1 MNSDFNESDYMSST
15 FLEEAQ
21 NLDYERKQF
30 LGKKKIV
37 QLNNKE
43 KDELMYHKLKEDN
56 AKPLNSKNKGFQM
69 LKRMGFKEGETLG
82 INNNGLKEP
91 IIPKTDIPKRQG
103 IGNNNSS
110 NKPSGNLS
118 YSNDSK
124 KQENSKSGLLSALH
138 YSKINKCKYKIIKN
152 LKVLSNLL
160 ESRFPEI
167 TEKYYKTRKVIN
179 LREDCLR
186 ELEEF
191 VENII
196 IMKGIIEKK
205 SMNEE
210 EIESYFDYLNL
221 TLEKFDKICIKENLI
236 LKLKEKINK
245 TRVVSCLDILKN
257 FSEIEEYLNEFNEQI
272 IEYIS
277 RNMYYC
283 TFCQT
288 QYSSYQDFSSTC
300 IECEYKEEEE

>member
-1 MNSDFNESDYMSST
+1 MNSDYNESDYMSST

-21 NLDYERKQF
+21 NIDYERKQF

-43 KDELMYHKLKEDN
+43 KDELMYHKLNEDN
-56 AKPLNSKNKGFQM
+56 AKPLNNKNKGFRM
-69 LKRMGFKEGETLG
+69 LKKMGFKEGGTLG

-91 IIPKTDIPKRQG
+91 IIPKTGIPKRQG
-103 IGNNNSS
+103 IGINDNT
-110 NKPSGNLS
+110 NKPTRNIS
-118 YSNDSK
+118 YSDDNK
-124 KQENSKSGLLSALH
+124 KQENYNSGLLSALH

-167 TEKYYKTRKVIN
+167 TENYYKCRKVIN
-179 LREDCLR
+179 LKEDNLK

-191 VENII
+191 VENIV

-205 SMNEE
+205 SMNEDD
-210 EIESYFDYLNL
+210 IECYFDYLNL
-221 TLEKFDKICIKENLI
+221 TLEKFEKICIKENLI
-236 LKLKEKINK
+236 LKLKEKLNRS
-245 TRVVSCLDILKN
+245 RVVSCIDILKC
-257 FSEIEEYLNEFNEQI
+257 FYEIEEYLSEFNEQI
-272 IEYIS
+272 LDYIS
-277 RNMYYC
+277 RNMNYC

-288 QYSSYQDFSSTC
+288 QYSSYEEFSSTC
-300 IECEYKEEEE
+300 FECEYREEED